1 MRLLQLVVQFAEIYT
16 PNSPHPLLTG
26 LVEAALASMG
36 HGQGSDMDRSL
47 ERARESA
54 RGFGMAGLP
63 NERTAL
69 CIEAMRRL
77 DRLDTDAA
85 DRILAE
91 VDEVRP
97 GQYLGPIPDIA
108 HSLCSV
114 YQDRKNGVKSK
125 GSETED
131 DRNVVQAH
139 EVHIMSWN
147 AVNVH

>member
-1 MRLLQLVVQFAEIYT
+1 AGRTQPRAWPEPGRGRTI
-16 PNSPHPLLTG
+16 PGSD
-26 LVEAALASMG
+26 EAAAAGRPVRRDLHPELTAPSADRTRRGGSGEHG

-54 RGFGMAGLP
+54 RGFGMAELP

-91 VDEVRP
+91 VDEARP
-97 GQYLGPIPDIA
+97 GQYLGP
-108 HSLCSV
+108 
-114 YQDRKNGVKSK
+114 
-125 GSETED
+125 
-131 DRNVVQAH
+131 
-139 EVHIMSWN
+139 
-147 AVNVH
+147 